1 MNYLVD
7 QYLYQCMTVGI
18 LTVDKFRNYPLRA
31 GNLGVVL
38 KLYSLYAKLPFVFD
52 ITNIEDYE
60 DKNMYL
66 TTLGYNWLINE
77 FKKYTLVYL
86 RSTFRHVFS
95 NLKNIEELETY
106 KGLNNF
112 KGIVGENY
120 KAGTLSGAVLIREH
134 GVKKYEWSFQT
145 LAEARKEVINLTRFY
160 PIEQFTLYR
169 TGESKSVYY
178 KQKVPLILESNRR
191 GVPVNLPHLKGK
203 L

>member
-18 LTVDKFRNYPLRA
+18 LTVDKFRNYPLRP

-52 ITNIEDYE
+52 ITNISDYE
-60 DKNMYL
+60 NKDMYL
-66 TTLGYNWLINE
+66 TLEGYDWLINE
-77 FKKYTLVYL
+77 FKKYTLIYL

-95 NLKNIEELETY
+95 NLKDIQDIDTY

-120 KAGTLSGAVLIREH
+120 KAGTLSNAILIREY
-134 GVKKYEWSFQT
+134 GTKKYEWSFTT
-145 LAEARKEVINLTRFY
+145 LLEARKEIINLTRFY

-169 TGESKSVYY
+169 TRKSKGVYY
-178 KQKVPLILESNRR
+178 KQRVPLILETNRR
-191 GVPVNLPHLKGK
+191 GMSINLPHLKGK